1 MINFLMILAVLI
13 AVVLMASVLIQNP
26 KGSGLAANF
35 SSGNQFFGVKKT
47 TDIVEKITWVT
58 AGLVMFI
65 SLVVAGYNPKTG
77 ATDPNAP
84 TQQGGKIDPQLE
96 EIMQK
101 GGAAPAVTNPFN
113 EEQAADPNQPQV
125 IMDEDGSGGEF
136 IFPEEGNN

>member
-1 MINFLMILAVLI
+1 MILAVII

-58 AGLVMFI
+58 AGLVMII
-65 SLVVAGYNPKTG
+65 SLIVAGYNPKAG
-77 ATDPNAP
+77 VVDPNAP
-84 TQQGGKIDPQLE
+84 SQQGGKIDPQLE

-101 GGAAPAVTNPFN
+101 GGAAPAVQNPFN
-113 EEQAADPNQPQV
+113 EEQAPADPNQPEV
-125 IMDEDGSGGEF
+125 KMDADGSGGEI
-136 IFPEEGNN
+136 IFNDEENK